1 MRRWLTYREA
11 AAEVGRSK
19 RAIQM
24 WRRRGMPMSWDTQG
38 RRIVD
43 ETTLY
48 SWYRK
53 NLSTWPAHQQK
64 LRRIMRDTPTEPKVL
79 PDS

>member
-1 MRRWLTYREA
+1 MTRWLTYREA
-11 AAEVGRSK
+11 AAAVGRSK

-24 WRRRGMPMSWDTQG
+24 WRRRGMPMSWDSRG

-48 SWYRK
+48 IWYRK
-53 NLSTWPAHQQK
+53 NLQAWPAHQQK
-64 LRRIMRDTPTEPKVL
+64 LRRIMRDTPQDRT
-79 PDS
+79 S

>member
-11 AAEVGRSK
+11 AAELGRSK

-43 ETTLY
+43 EDTLY
-48 SWYRK
+48 TWYRK
-53 NLSTWPAHQQK
+53 NLAAWPAHQQK
-64 LRRIMRDTPTEPKVL
+64 LRRIMRDTPTGRR
-79 PDS
+79 S